1 MGLEDRMPQY
11 GSVPRTLLVLTP
23 STRCKQCEMP
33 LQKRE
38 CNCHHSSMSNRGRSE
53 SHALCF
59 SSMWRIYLVALSL
72 TVLATGVSSGALP
85 AKELPGRPKEFR
97 VDVIRELQ
105 KELFKKQKT
114 ELWGK
119 LFDEQS
125 AAGLAGRREG
135 GRHRRSAQVDKK
147 VLAMDE
153 EDRLGTF
160 VGEVSAG
167 ELLSLSVSVSIY
179 LSVCL
184 SVSLP
189 FCFCFFLSRC

>member
-1 MGLEDRMPQY
+1 M
-11 GSVPRTLLVLTP
+11 
-23 STRCKQCEMP
+23 
-33 LQKRE
+33 
-38 CNCHHSSMSNRGRSE
+38 
-53 SHALCF
+53 
-59 SSMWRIYLVALSL
+59 
-72 TVLATGVSSGALP
+72 
-85 AKELPGRPKEFR
+85 
-97 VDVIRELQ
+97 DVIRELQ

-125 AAGLAGRREG
+125 AAGLAGTREG

-167 ELLSLSVSVSIY
+167 ELLSLSVCVY
-179 LSVCL
+179 LSVCQS
-184 SVSLP
+184 SV
-189 FCFCFFLSRC
+189 FCFFLSRC

>member
-1 MGLEDRMPQY
+1 M
-11 GSVPRTLLVLTP
+11 
-23 STRCKQCEMP
+23 
-33 LQKRE
+33 
-38 CNCHHSSMSNRGRSE
+38 
-53 SHALCF
+53 
-59 SSMWRIYLVALSL
+59 
-72 TVLATGVSSGALP
+72 
-85 AKELPGRPKEFR
+85 
-97 VDVIRELQ
+97 DVIRELQ

-167 ELLSLSVSVSIY
+167 ELLSLCVCVY

-184 SVSLP
+184 SVCQSSA
-189 FCFCFFLSRC
+189 F